1 MTHKAVLLEST
12 GAYPIL
18 ISIRNI
24 WLAFQPILDYN
35 RIHMATK
42 RLSRR
47 DFLKLSA
54 LGLGSLA
61 FNPFPPPYDDY
72 QAGLMLVG
80 RVTVDQQAAIYKEP
94 RFHSGITRWTRQDE
108 LLNIYYQLTP
118 VEGPPYNPIWYR
130 VFGGYIHSGYLQVA
144 KFRYNAPLEQIPES
158 GQLAEVTV
166 PYSQAYSYSKTY
178 GWEPDYRL
186 YYETTHW
193 ITDIVKGPDGKPWY
207 QLTSELTDFL
217 VYYVS
222 ALHLRPIP
230 NEEMTPLSPDL
241 PFDAKRIEVSLQRQY
256 LTAFEYDQPVLGMRI
271 STGLGELEVPTGRKT
286 PKGRFNIT
294 SKSPSKHMGGVQ
306 ASGAPDEYILPG
318 VPWTS
323 FFIFES
329 GVAFHGTFWHSNF
342 GLPMSHGCINLSNK
356 DAKWLFRWVTP
367 AYDLPIQDRS
377 NWDVRGHGTRIDIF

>member
-1 MTHKAVLLEST
+1 
-12 GAYPIL
+12 
-18 ISIRNI
+18 
-24 WLAFQPILDYN
+24 
-35 RIHMATK
+35 MAPQK
-42 RLSRR
+42 LSRR

-72 QAGLMLVG
+72 QAGQMLVG
-80 RVTVDQQAAIYKEP
+80 RVTVDQQAAIYEEP
-94 RFHSGITRWTRQDE
+94 RFHSGVVRWTRQDE
-108 LLNIYYQLTP
+108 LLNIYYRLTP

-130 VFGGYIHSGYLQVA
+130 VFGGYIHSGYLQIA
-144 KFRYNAPLEQIPES
+144 KFRYNAPVDSVPES

-166 PYSQAYSYSKTY
+166 PYTQAYTFSQAN
-178 GWEPDYRL
+178 GWAQTYRL
-186 YYETTHW
+186 YFETTHW
-193 ITDIVKGPDGKPWY
+193 ITDMVEGPDGKAWY

-217 VYYVS
+217 IYYVS

-230 NEEMTPLSPDL
+230 DEEMTPLSPEL
-241 PFDAKRIEVSLQRQY
+241 PFDAKRIEVSLEKQF
-256 LTAFEYDQPVLGMRI
+256 LTAFEWDQPIYRTRI
-271 STGLGELEVPTGRKT
+271 STGLGELEVPQGRKT
-286 PKGRFNIT
+286 PHGTFNVT

-329 GVAFHGTFWHSNF
+329 GVAFHGTFWHTNF

-356 DAKWLFRWVTP
+356 DAKWLFR
-367 AYDLPIQDRS
+367 
-377 NWDVRGHGTRIDIF
+377 